1 METIIGILFLLLPVI
16 LKVIGK
22 KFEQSGATE
31 NARRIREIA
40 ETFTEESPDID
51 EDELEEKPV
60 RILFEEKPAQTAP
73 ETASPFSGEG
83 LYDVKKPVRRPAR
96 KAEEPKQEK
105 KEKIDPKKLVLY
117 SEIMKPKF

>member
-31 NARRIREIA
+31 KARRIREIA

-60 RILFEEKPAQTAP
+60 RILF
-73 ETASPFSGEG
+73 
-83 LYDVKKPVRRPAR
+83 
-96 KAEEPKQEK
+96 
-105 KEKIDPKKLVLY
+105 
-117 SEIMKPKF
+117 